1 MLRSI
6 YCTHVATGQRFTA
19 QVQVM
24 CTIIYKM
31 DEKALN
37 LVLLLIIN

>member
-6 YCTHVATGQRFTA
+6 YCTHVATGRRFTA
-19 QVQVM
+19 QVQEM
-24 CTIIYKM
+24 CTIIYNM

-37 LVLLLIIN
+37 LVLIIIIN